1 MKNKKKSWVPTLSE
15 IFMRRLFQR
24 ILCLRGKGIFFSTKR
39 PTPSVVS
46 CLKWDRTEFNGVDV
60 NLDQL
65 DDNLSLEEFDRRL
78 RGMVT

>member
-1 MKNKKKSWVPTLSE
+1 
-15 IFMRRLFQR
+15 MRRLFQR
-24 ILCLRGKGIFFSTKR
+24 TLYLNGKGISFSRKR
-39 PTPSVVS
+39 HTPSAVS

-78 RGMVT
+78 RGMVK